1 MNRRYF
7 IKNTSIAGLV
17 YTILNE
23 PVQIKGRS
31 HLSNVYVR
39 FNDKCIIP
47 FIKDNAVICPNT
59 ILSDTSINAYQ
70 ILHNN
75 RIKDFSHFTSMAEV
89 EAYQKKREYWQHY
102 LPDNKAEYGQP
113 YYPNTDFAE
122 HLQKMAYLIQHDYP
136 AQVYVVTFDGFDMP
150 NYSPNQED
158 LKQKQYAA
166 ALQNLETTLN
176 AFKKDLKQRGIA
188 GRVVLNTFSD
198 VGQQMV

>member
-1 MNRRYF
+1 MLRRNF
-7 IKNTSIAGLV
+7 IKNTTIAGLV
-17 YTILNE
+17 YTIFNE
-23 PVQIKGRS
+23 PVQTKGRS

-47 FIKDNAVICPNT
+47 FIEDNAVICPNT
-59 ILSDTSINAYQ
+59 ILSDTSSNTYQ

-75 RIKDFSHFTSMAEV
+75 STTDFSHFTSMAEV
-89 EAYQKKREYWQHY
+89 QAYQKNRQYWQHY

-113 YYPNTDFAE
+113 YYPSTDFAE

-136 AQVYVVTFDGFDMP
+136 AKVYVITFDGFDMP
-150 NYSPNQED
+150 NDSPNQED
-158 LKQKQYAA
+158 LKQKQYAD
-166 ALQNLETTLN
+166 ALQNLEMTLN

-198 VGQQMV
+198 TGQQTV